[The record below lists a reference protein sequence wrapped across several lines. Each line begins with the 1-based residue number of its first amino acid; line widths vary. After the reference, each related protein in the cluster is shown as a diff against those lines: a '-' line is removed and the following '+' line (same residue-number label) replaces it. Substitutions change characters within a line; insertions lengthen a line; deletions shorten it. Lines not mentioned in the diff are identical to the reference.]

1 MDGILAP
8 DLSGLDSGAFG
19 MARRRERV
27 AGQRRPSRLCSN
39 ADADISHSRARIAL
53 IVDSHGG
60 IVRCLRP

>member
-1 MDGILAP
+1 
-8 DLSGLDSGAFG
+8 
-19 MARRRERV
+19 
-27 AGQRRPSRLCSN
+27 LCSN